1 MAKPGKEVSP
11 DDLLDKLKRYSEEA
25 QSESARAER
34 VDSYY
39 SDSAPS
45 SVDELMKRLREN
57 GFLSKLE
64 SDDGQKE
71 KIRTEYSADEDGEF
85 SEKNFFVEHDED
97 IEEEAVAVA
106 EATLD
111 TEEGLP
117 EAENVPQ
124 KQRFVKSMLLSGKR
138 FALKR
143 IIPTIVEEE
152 TLPDNIDD
160 SEIDSSEGYT
170 ESGEASYDLL
180 DFFGFEENETVIVD
194 DISEN
199 IPEEEIEESFDGKYE
214 YEMLDSLELADNSS
228 DENTDEE
235 VSQRALS
242 TEQDIGDRERI
253 DWSEATEVTVE
264 EYDYIETEIEPEPE
278 LDSDDLLDD
287 PMIFGTP
294 IEDNNADA
302 EDEQE
307 DIPEEGDILAHNEIK
322 DRMVVK
328 NVKKERNSAYADE
341 YSGEFASENKSEGM
355 EYTAQGQET
364 KIKRR
369 LNARYREKRREAS
382 RYLLCALIAF
392 LIEVV
397 LIPLILAGGKQAYN
411 LPCTLISLF
420 WMLAVIYFARA
431 DIALGFKALLSGQTN
446 VWTSVSMLLFPSAIC
461 YITSVISLGKGVYLS
476 LPFAL
481 CLAMYKGCEM
491 LFIKKQTVS
500 FNVVSDR
507 GAKYVLSK
515 MSFAQRKPEE
525 RIYRSYVAS
534 DRYFCVKK
542 TEFAEDFFSRTAKQN
557 KIGASF
563 YLTLIVSAIISV
575 GLFVVEFRSDGGN
588 AVEALFVLC
597 ICAWMTLPIGLEASH
612 DVLSFFA
619 SLRCAKKRSALLG
632 DRAFDE
638 YSKGGV
644 ICFGDKEIIS
654 EKNIKIKNLKVFGE
668 MPFESALTLSYAIMK
683 EIASPIAPVLKRAL
697 DDRADLP
704 EVNITS
710 VYDDGVDGNIAGVRI
725 LAGSPDFV
733 SKIGLVNLH
742 ASLISRKYR
751 QMCIVIGSK
760 IVALL
765 DIEYTVDEALV
776 QNVSYLYG
784 DGVYI
789 SVRSLDPNLT
799 SEFMTETLGGGVIPI
814 RVVKKKDDVG
824 ISLVRKSA
832 SSSLVALDRA
842 KSVLYALSICDK
854 TAYAKKLSG
863 IFGIASVIMGAVI
876 VAAAMVVNTG
886 VPSFVGLL
894 ISLYHL
900 FWVLP
905 GVIMAILYVK

>member
-11 DDLLDKLKRYSEEA
+11 DDLLNKLKRYSEEA
-25 QSESARAER
+25 QSESERAER

-39 SDSAPS
+39 SNSAPS

-57 GFLSKLE
+57 GFLSKLDSE
-64 SDDGQKE
+64 DGKRE

-85 SEKNFFVEHDED
+85 SEKNFFVEHTEDAEEEIIAIDEPAID
-97 IEEEAVAVA
+97 IEES
-106 EATLD
+106 
-111 TEEGLP
+111 LP
-117 EAENVPQ
+117 AIVDKPQ
-124 KQRFVKSMLLSGKR
+124 KQRFVKSVLLGGKR

-152 TLPDNIDD
+152 IVSDDTDDN
-160 SEIDSSEGYT
+160 ETCSSEGYT
-170 ESGEASYDLL
+170 ENGEASYDLL
-180 DFFGFEENETVIVD
+180 DFFGFEENENVIVD
-194 DISEN
+194 DLLEN
-199 IPEEEIEESFDGKYE
+199 IPEDGIEESFDGKYE
-214 YEMLDSLELADNSS
+214 YEMLDSLELSDNSS
-228 DENTDEE
+228 DAAADEE
-235 VSQRALS
+235 VSQRSLS

-253 DWSEATEVTVE
+253 DWSEAAEITVE
-264 EYDYIETEIEPEPE
+264 EYDYIETEPEPEPYE
-278 LDSDDLLDD
+278 DDSFDD

-294 IEDNNADA
+294 VDDNNGYVG
-302 EDEQE
+302 DEHE
-307 DIPEEGDILAHNEIK
+307 EIPEEGDIRAHNEIN
-322 DRMVVK
+322 DQMVVT
-328 NVKKERNSAYADE
+328 NVKKERDTAYADE
-341 YSGEFASENKSEGM
+341 YSGEFASGNKSEGM

-369 LNARYREKRREAS
+369 LSARYREKRREAS
-382 RYLLCALIAF
+382 RYLLAAMIAF
-392 LIEVV
+392 LLEVV
-397 LIPLILAGGKQAYN
+397 LIPLILVGGKQAYN

-431 DIALGFKALLSGQTN
+431 DISCGFKALLSGQTN
-446 VWTSVSMLLFPSAIC
+446 VWTSVIMLLFPSAIC
-461 YITSVISLGKGVYLS
+461 YITSIISLGKGVYLS

-481 CLAMYKGCEM
+481 CLAMYKGCEL

-542 TEFAEDFFSRTAKQN
+542 TEFAEDFFSRSAKQN

-563 YLTLIVSAIISV
+563 YITLIVSAIISV
-575 GLFVVEFRSDGGN
+575 GLFVVELRSDGGN

-597 ICAWMTLPIGLEASH
+597 ICAWMTLPIGLEASY
-612 DVLSFFA
+612 DILSFFA

-632 DRAFDE
+632 EHAFDE

-644 ICFGDKEIIS
+644 ICFTDKEIIS

-697 DDRADLP
+697 DDKTDLP

-751 QMCIVIGSK
+751 QMCIVVGSK

-776 QNVSYLYG
+776 KNVSYLYG

-799 SEFMTETLGGGVIPI
+799 SEFMTEALGGGVIPI

-894 ISLYHL
+894 ISMYHL
-900 FWVLP
+900 FWVIP